1 MGILAILMLA
11 QAAGGGLDLA
21 ACTVPGSAEAVR
33 CGTLSVPE
41 DPGRPDGRHIALR
54 VVVVPALDPD
64 PAHAPL
70 TPRERVVMQ
79 LLCEGRSNAQI
90 AWALGIAEKTVRN
103 HVSGV
108 YRKLGVRSR
117 AEAIVRA
124 YRPSDP
130 AA

>member
-70 TPRERVVMQ
+70 YDLAGGPGLAASDSAVFGS
-79 LLCEGRSNAQI
+79 LLSSTNS
-90 AWALGIAEKTVRN
+90 L
-103 HVSGV
+103 
-108 YRKLGVRSR
+108 
-117 AEAIVRA
+117 
-124 YRPSDP
+124 
-130 AA
+130 